1 MANSWL
7 RLWHD
12 MPNDPKWRT
21 IAKKSGQAIGNVIA
35 VYLHVLVNASANDE
49 TQSNAGVT
57 QSNAG
62 VMQSNAG
69 QRGVTHNLDP
79 EDVASSLDLEVE
91 QVLCILSAMQ
101 GKVLDGPKVTGWAKR
116 QPKREDDSAARVKAF
131 REKQRAEK
139 LQADKEKKGVVT
151 QSNAGVTQRNAPDK
165 DTDKDTDKDKDKD
178 KERDLKHTQR
188 ARESPVDNSRPEK
201 PGDKFRLPDN
211 WQPDPGFRQRSEAW
225 GRILTGPDPGYT
237 AAELTEFCA
246 YWTAEGITCAQVQWE
261 QKFSLF
267 LMNSR
272 ASAGRRRG
280 SRLIG
285 DFSSMDYEIPNGFN
299 GR

>member
-1 MANSWL
+1 
-7 RLWHD
+7 

-57 QSNAG
+57 
-62 VMQSNAG
+62 QSNAG

-165 DTDKDTDKDKDKD
+165 DKDKDTDKDPDK
-178 KERDLKHTQR
+178 DLKHTQR
-188 ARESPVDNSRPEK
+188 ARESPVDNSMPEK
-201 PGDKFRLPDN
+201 PGDKIRMHSS
-211 WQPDPGFRQRSEAW
+211 WQPDPGFMQRSETW
-225 GRILTGPDPGYT
+225 GRVLTGPDPGYT

-246 YWTAEGITCAQVQWE
+246 YWMAEGVTFAPVQWE
-261 QKFSLF
+261 QKFSLY
-267 LMNSR
+267 LMTSR
-272 ASAGRRRG
+272 ANSGRRRG
-280 SRLIG
+280 NGLVG
-285 DFSSMDYEIPNGFN
+285 DLSSMDYEIPKGFN

>member
-35 VYLHVLVNASANDE
+35 VYLHVLVNVSINDV
-49 TQSNAGVT
+49 TQGNAGVT
-57 QSNAG
+57 QRNAG
-62 VMQSNAG
+62 K
-69 QRGVTHNLDP
+69 RGVTNNLDP

-91 QVLCILSAMQ
+91 QVLSILSAMQ
-101 GKVLDGPKVTGWAKR
+101 GKVLDGDLVTGWTRR

-139 LQADKEKKGVVT
+139 LQAEKEKKGSVT
-151 QSNAGVTQRNAPDK
+151 QRNAGVTQRNAPDK
-165 DTDKDTDKDKDKD
+165 DKDTDTDT
-178 KERDLKHTQR
+178 DLKHTQR
-188 ARESPVDNSRPEK
+188 ARESPVDNSIPEK
-201 PGDKFRLPDN
+201 PGEKFRMHDS
-211 WQPDPGFRQRSEAW
+211 WQPDPGFRQRSETW
-225 GRILTGPDPGYT
+225 GRVLTGPDPGYT

-246 YWTAEGITCAQVQWE
+246 YWTAEGVTCAPVQWE
-261 QKFSLF
+261 QKFSLY
-267 LMNSR
+267 LVTSR

-280 SRLIG
+280 QRDVT